1 MNSVVSLISFLCC
14 SGELSL
20 TRWVCI
26 YRSNPQVRRESRV
39 FFLQFPRL
47 PITWLKSNLS
57 RIIYV
62 LDTAACVRLALF
74 MRRGV
79 TTWISKSSSGWRA
92 DVDVVSVLSRMGKRV
107 VNKRE
112 REREIRRAAGGKKSP
127 TSSYRWLWIR
137 QKRVE
142 CLTRTIH
149 RWRVT
154 VANDRQPFSFIPGD
168 TSKLGVVRRRLPSRE
183 AAICCCKKAA
193 SRFYFGMLAHRPT
206 HGFSNVAITA
216 SCKTATRAQ
225 LYGLI
230 TRNWN

>member
-1 MNSVVSLISFLCC
+1 MYSTLRHAFVSL
-14 SGELSL
+14 SL
-20 TRWVCI
+20 WDAV
-26 YRSNPQVRRESRV
+26 SPPGFQSR
-39 FFLQFPRL
+39 
-47 PITWLKSNLS
+47 
-57 RIIYV
+57 
-62 LDTAACVRLALF
+62 
-74 MRRGV
+74 
-79 TTWISKSSSGWRA
+79 RA
-92 DVDVVSVLSRMGKRV
+92 DGARMWMLSAYSREWGKGWWVSA
-107 VNKRE
+107 RE
-112 REREIRRAAGGKKSP
+112 KERYGEKQGGKKSP

>member
-1 MNSVVSLISFLCC
+1 MYSTLRHAFVSL
-14 SGELSL
+14 SL
-20 TRWVCI
+20 WDAV
-26 YRSNPQVRRESRV
+26 SPPGFQSR
-39 FFLQFPRL
+39 
-47 PITWLKSNLS
+47 
-57 RIIYV
+57 
-62 LDTAACVRLALF
+62 
-74 MRRGV
+74 
-79 TTWISKSSSGWRA
+79 RA
-92 DVDVVSVLSRMGKRV
+92 DGVRMWMLSAYSRMLRKRV

-112 REREIRRAAGGKKSP
+112 WERRREREREGERRGAAKGKKSP

-183 AAICCCKKAA
+183 RKRKREKLWSATAKRRHLDFILEC
-193 SRFYFGMLAHRPT
+193 SRTGPT
-206 HGFSNVAITA
+206 HGFSHVAITA

>member
-1 MNSVVSLISFLCC
+1 MSLHIVTIRRYGAHFF
-14 SGELSL
+14 
-20 TRWVCI
+20 
-26 YRSNPQVRRESRV
+26 PQS
-39 FFLQFPRL
+39 PRL

-57 RIIYV
+57 RIIYI
-62 LDTAACVRLALF
+62 LDTAACVYLALF

-79 TTWISKSSSGWRA
+79 TTWISKSSHGWRT
-92 DVDVVSVLSRMGKRV
+92 DVNVGSALE
-107 VNKRE
+107 NKEKGGAQARE
-112 REREIRRAAGGKKSP
+112 REKERRRGKKGEDRGGGSP

-168 TSKLGVVRRRLPSRE
+168 TSKLGVVRWRLPSRE

-193 SRFYFGMLAHRPT
+193 SRFYFGMTARRPT
-206 HGFSNVAITA
+206 HGFSHAAITA
-216 SCKTATRAQ
+216 SCKTAIRAQ

-230 TRNWN
+230 TWINKTEFFNIRK